1 MNKMYSFFRGAGNES
16 AAKEKNMHKCCFFFV
31 FFRKQKCIFPL
42 PISTKFKNLLNKP
55 MEIHLPKDRWKG
67 KMLVDELRKEGPKLV
82 MVEYK
87 KMKGGNDSNFSNK
100 LVVPNLLEWDL

>member
-1 MNKMYSFFRGAGNES
+1 
-16 AAKEKNMHKCCFFFV
+16 
-31 FFRKQKCIFPL
+31 
-42 PISTKFKNLLNKP
+42 
-55 MEIHLPKDRWKG
+55 MEIHLPKDSWKG

-100 LVVPNLLEWDL
+100 LAVPNLLEWDLLATLNMLDYLEPFIIQDLIKELCDN